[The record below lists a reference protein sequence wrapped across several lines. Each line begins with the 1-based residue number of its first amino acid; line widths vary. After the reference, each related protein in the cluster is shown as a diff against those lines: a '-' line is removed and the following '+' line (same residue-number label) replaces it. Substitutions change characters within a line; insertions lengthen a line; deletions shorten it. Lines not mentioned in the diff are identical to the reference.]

1 MAKTFRGPG
10 DDTGPVVWMHG
21 DGTVTDV
28 TYQGVSLRNWVTGV
42 ALKSS
47 PDRMTMVDLS
57 LVITQVRIIDAPPA
71 APSLDKPAPD
81 GRDRNGEPLNHTA
94 RECPQRIEVTTATD
108 PDRVWLHGDC
118 ENPVG
123 VPSPATRDQP

>member
-1 MAKTFRGPG
+1 MAKSLRGPG
-10 DDTGPVVWMHG
+10 NDTGPVVWMHG

-28 TYQGVSLRNWVTGV
+28 TYQGVSLRNWLTGV
-42 ALKSS
+42 ALKSD
-47 PDRMTMVDLS
+47 PNNMPMVDLT
-57 LVITQVRIIDAPPA
+57 LFVTQVRIIDAPPA
-71 APSLDKPAPD
+71 APRLDKPAPD

-94 RECPQRIEVTTATD
+94 RECPQRCEVTTATD

-123 VPSPATRDQP
+123 VLPSAAGDQP